1 MTELLKKLNILLR
14 SSLSDRR
21 DTSSSPP
28 LSRDAERD
36 VDRLRKTINEAL
48 TYEDELK
55 ARLGTLDAE
64 VARWDAEADRAVSVN
79 DDAAA
84 RYAVEQMQRAQQRQT
99 IAAADL
105 RDHQLVTQEL
115 IQRVNMLDAAVADA
129 RRAQTSQAQTPAPD
143 LTGVLQDSRD
153 TMTALAGTIA
163 AQNEVSPS
171 RPAENPVND
180 QAVDD
185 DLESRRRRLSK

>member
-1 MTELLKKLNILLR
+1 MLKKLNILLR